1 MAMRRGRSVLV
12 VVGLVAICSL
22 LYVVIEQSVTV
33 HYLEVGALHDRN
45 EDPPDVDGVWN
56 PPGTPARATLLDECG
71 LPRRE
76 LMTSAGRPGATEL
89 ATR

>member
-1 MAMRRGRSVLV
+1 V

-56 PPGTPARATLLDECG
+56 PLGTPARTILPVIQTFMTARESGSQTRGGRVRRLVTLQ
-71 LPRRE
+71 R
-76 LMTSAGRPGATEL
+76 
-89 ATR
+89 